1 LSSLTPDSI
10 EEANSD
16 EECAPDPMVILVFD
30 EAHTLTKTDYD
41 HPWTNFGELRKNLR
55 TLNHCSLFSF
65 FLSTTGRFTQFV
77 SAREKDE
84 SMRVLTGRLM
94 LIKPF
99 TDLGF
104 DPLARV
110 LKAGEL
116 KLSEVTKEEF
126 MVRFGRPL

>member
-1 LSSLTPDSI
+1 LFSLTPDSI
-10 EEANSD
+10 GEASSD
-16 EECAPDPMVILVFD
+16 EERAPHPWVILVFD
-30 EAHTLTKTDYD
+30 EAHTLTKSDDD
-41 HPWTNFGELRKNLR
+41 HPWTNFGELRKALR
-55 TLNHCSLFSF
+55 TLNRCSLFSF
-65 FLSTTGRFTQFV
+65 FLSTTGRITQFV
-77 SAREKDE
+77 SARENDE
-84 SMRVLTGRLM
+84 SMRVLMGKLT

-110 LKAGEL
+110 LKAGKL